1 MLKVSLWGNKSD
13 IQTEMAHWC
22 LDVIDGKYR
31 VFSTTT
37 TTTTTVEENS
47 IISAKLLEVITL
59 LENIEIILKN
69 FPKGLKC
76 KAYFLCN
83 TSQCKVIKLNL
94 KNKAFLVG
102 DSKHYNLNELLQAH
116 NDIIM
121 LGKNKFYLMNDF
133 FKYLKTFLPDMSA
146 EAYLVIQGDIYDI
159 PKYMAQKVTE
169 GVLSNLFAEPR
180 TLTSQTDNSNIQ
192 SPSKYVNSIFS

>member
-13 IQTEMAHWC
+13 VQTEMTHWC

-31 VFSTTT
+31 VFSTA
-37 TTTTTVEENS
+37 TVEENL

-83 TSQCKVIKLNL
+83 TSQCKVIKLDL

-102 DSKHYNLNELLQAH
+102 DSKHYNLSELLRA
-116 NDIIM
+116 NTDIIG
-121 LGKNKFYLMNDF
+121 LGKDKFYIMNDF
-133 FKYLKTFLPDMSA
+133 FKYLKTFLPDRST

-159 PKYMAQKVTE
+159 PKYMVQEATE
-169 GVLSNLFAEPR
+169 GVLCNLFAEPK
-180 TLTSQTDNSNIQ
+180 TLTPQTDNSNIQ
-192 SPSKYVNSIFS
+192 SPSKNVNSLFS

>member
-1 MLKVSLWGNKSD
+1 MLKVSLWGNKSNV
-13 IQTEMAHWC
+13 QTEMAHWC

-31 VFSTTT
+31 VFSTT
-37 TTTTTVEENS
+37 VGENL
-47 IISAKLLEVITL
+47 IISAKLLEVITT

-83 TSQCKVIKLNL
+83 TPQCKVIKLNL

-102 DSKHYNLNELLQAH
+102 DSKHYNLSRLLQA
-116 NDIIM
+116 NTDIIR
-121 LGKNKFYLMNDF
+121 LGKDKFYLMNDF
-133 FKYLKTFLPDMSA
+133 FKYLKTFLPDRST

-159 PKYMAQKVTE
+159 PKYMVQKATE
-169 GVLSNLFAEPR
+169 GVLSNMFVEPK
-180 TLTSQTDNSNIQ
+180 TLTSKTDNSNIQ
-192 SPSKYVNSIFS
+192 SPSKNVNSLFS

>member
-1 MLKVSLWGNKSD
+1 MLKVSLWGNESD
-13 IQTEMAHWC
+13 VQTEMAHWC
-22 LDVIDGKYR
+22 LDVIEGKYR

-37 TTTTTVEENS
+37 VEENL

-59 LENIEIILKN
+59 LENIDIILKN

-83 TSQCKVIKLNL
+83 TPQCKVIKLNL
-94 KNKAFLVG
+94 NNKAFLVG
-102 DSKHYNLNELLQAH
+102 DSKNYNLIKFLQAH
-116 NDIIM
+116 TDIIS
-121 LGKNKFYLMNDF
+121 LGRDKYYLINDF
-133 FKYLKTFLPDMSA
+133 FNYLKTFLPNSSA

-159 PKYMAQKVTE
+159 PKYMVQKTTE
-169 GVLSNLFAEPR
+169 GVFSNLFAEPR

-192 SPSKYVNSIFS
+192 TPSKNVNSLFS

>member
-13 IQTEMAHWC
+13 VQTEMAHWC

-37 TTTTTVEENS
+37 TIGENL
-47 IISAKLLEVITL
+47 IISAKLLEVISL

-69 FPKGLKC
+69 FPKGFKC

-83 TSQCKVIKLNL
+83 TPQCKVIKLNL
-94 KNKAFLVG
+94 KNTSFLVG
-102 DSKHYNLNELLQAH
+102 DRKHNNLNRLLQAH
-116 NDIIM
+116 TDIIR
-121 LGKNKFYLMNDF
+121 LGNDKYCLMNNL
-133 FKYLKTFLPDMSA
+133 FKYLKTFLPNRSA

-159 PKYMAQKVTE
+159 PKYMVQKATG
-169 GVLSNLFAEPR
+169 GVHSNLFAEPR

-192 SPSKYVNSIFS
+192 SPSKNVNSLFS

>member
-1 MLKVSLWGNKSD
+1 MLKVSLWGNKAD
-13 IQTEMAHWC
+13 VQTEMANWC

-37 TTTTTVEENS
+37 IGDNT
-47 IISAKLLEVITL
+47 IISAELLEVISL

-69 FPKGLKC
+69 FPKGLRC

-83 TSQCKVIKLNL
+83 TPQCKVIKLNL

-102 DSKHYNLNELLQAH
+102 DSKHYNLSTLLQAH
-116 NDIIM
+116 TDIIR
-121 LGKNKFYLMNDF
+121 LGKDKYYLMNDF
-133 FKYLKTFLPDMSA
+133 FKYLKIFLLDRST

-159 PKYMAQKVTE
+159 PKYMVQKATKE
-169 GVLSNLFAEPR
+169 GFSNLFVEPR
-180 TLTSQTDNSNIQ
+180 TLTSQADNSNIQ
-192 SPSKYVNSIFS
+192 SPSKNVNSLFS

>member
-1 MLKVSLWGNKSD
+1 MLKVSLWGNKAD
-13 IQTEMAHWC
+13 VQTEIAHWC
-22 LDVIDGKYR
+22 LNIIDGKYR

-37 TTTTTVEENS
+37 IGDNT
-47 IISAKLLEVITL
+47 IISAKLLEIISL

-83 TSQCKVIKLNL
+83 TPQCKVIKLNL
-94 KNKAFLVG
+94 MNKAFLIG
-102 DSKHYNLNELLQAH
+102 DNKHYNLSRLIQAH
-116 NDIIM
+116 TDIIR
-121 LGKNKFYLMNDF
+121 LGKDKYYLMDDL
-133 FKYLKTFLPDMSA
+133 FKYLKIFLPDKHL

-159 PKYMAQKVTE
+159 PKYMVQKAIQ
-169 GVLSNLFAEPR
+169 GNNSNLFAEPR

-192 SPSKYVNSIFS
+192 SPSKNVNSLFS

>member
-13 IQTEMAHWC
+13 VQTEMAHWC

-37 TTTTTVEENS
+37 TVGNNI

-76 KAYFLCN
+76 RAYFLCN
-83 TSQCKVIKLNL
+83 TPQCKVIKLNL
-94 KNKAFLVG
+94 KSKAFLVG
-102 DSKHYNLNELLQAH
+102 DSNRYSLSTLLQAH
-116 NDIIM
+116 TDISR
-121 LGKNKFYLMNDF
+121 LGKDKYYLMNAF
-133 FKYLKTFLPDMSA
+133 FKYLKTFLPDRSA

-159 PKYMAQKVTE
+159 PKYMVQKATE
-169 GVLSNLFAEPR
+169 RILSNLFAEPR
-180 TLTSQTDNSNIQ
+180 TLTSQSGNSNIQ
-192 SPSKYVNSIFS
+192 SPSKNVNSLFS

>member
-1 MLKVSLWGNKSD
+1 MLKVSLWGNESD
-13 IQTEMAHWC
+13 VQTEMAHWC
-22 LDVIDGKYR
+22 LDVIEGKYR

-37 TTTTTVEENS
+37 VGENL

-69 FPKGLKC
+69 FPKGFKC

-83 TSQCKVIKLNL
+83 TPQCKVIKLNL
-94 KNKAFLVG
+94 KNKTFLVG
-102 DSKHYNLNELLQAH
+102 DGKHYNLVNLLQAH
-116 NDIIM
+116 TDIIR
-121 LGKNKFYLMNDF
+121 LGKDKYYLMNEF
-133 FKYLKTFLPDMSA
+133 FNYLKTFLPNRSA

-159 PKYMAQKVTE
+159 PKYMVQKTTE
-169 GVLSNLFAEPR
+169 GVFSNLFAEPR

-192 SPSKYVNSIFS
+192 TPSKNVNSLFS

>member
-13 IQTEMAHWC
+13 VQTEMAHWC

-37 TTTTTVEENS
+37 VGGNL
-47 IISAKLLEVITL
+47 IISDKLLEVITL

-69 FPKGLKC
+69 FPKGFKC
-76 KAYFLCN
+76 IAYFLCN
-83 TSQCKVIKLNL
+83 TPQCKVIKLNL

-102 DSKHYNLNELLQAH
+102 DSKHYNLNRLLQAH
-116 NDIIM
+116 TDIIR
-121 LGKNKFYLMNDF
+121 LGKDKFYLMNDF
-133 FKYLKTFLPDMSA
+133 FKYLKIFLPDRSA

-159 PKYMAQKVTE
+159 PKYMVQKATE

-192 SPSKYVNSIFS
+192 SPSKNVNSLFS

>member
-1 MLKVSLWGNKSD
+1 MLKVSLWGNKAD
-13 IQTEMAHWC
+13 VQTEIAHWC

-37 TTTTTVEENS
+37 IGENL
-47 IISAKLLEVITL
+47 IISAKLLEVINL

-69 FPKGLKC
+69 LPKGFKC
-76 KAYFLCN
+76 RAYFLCN
-83 TSQCKVIKLNL
+83 TPQCKVIKLNL
-94 KNKAFLVG
+94 KNKTFFVG
-102 DSKHYNLNELLQAH
+102 DGKHYNLSRLIQVH
-116 NDIIM
+116 TDIYR
-121 LGKNKFYLMNDF
+121 LGKDKFHLMNDF
-133 FKYLKTFLPDMSA
+133 FNYLNTFLPNRST

-159 PKYMAQKVTE
+159 PKYMVQKATK

-192 SPSKYVNSIFS
+192 SPSKNVNSLFS

>member
-31 VFSTTT
+31 VFSTA
-37 TTTTTVEENS
+37 TVEENL
-47 IISAKLLEVITL
+47 IISAKLLEIITL

-83 TSQCKVIKLNL
+83 TPQCKVIKLNL

-116 NDIIM
+116 TDIIR
-121 LGKNKFYLMNDF
+121 LGKDKFYLMNDF
-133 FKYLKTFLPDMSA
+133 FKYLKTFLPDRST

-159 PKYMAQKVTE
+159 PKYMVQKATE
-169 GVLSNLFAEPR
+169 GVLR
-180 TLTSQTDNSNIQ
+180 TLTPQTDNSNIQ
-192 SPSKYVNSIFS
+192 SPSKNVNSLFS

>member
-13 IQTEMAHWC
+13 VQTEMAHWC

-37 TTTTTVEENS
+37 IGDNT
-47 IISAKLLEVITL
+47 IISAKLLEVISL

-76 KAYFLCN
+76 KAYFLFN
-83 TSQCKVIKLNL
+83 TPQCKVIKLNL

-102 DSKHYNLNELLQAH
+102 DSKHYSLSQLLEAH
-116 NDIIM
+116 TDIIR
-121 LGKNKFYLMNDF
+121 LGKDKYYLMNDF
-133 FKYLKTFLPDMSA
+133 FKYLRTFLPNRSS
-146 EAYLVIQGDIYDI
+146 EAYLVIQGNIYDI
-159 PKYMAQKVTE
+159 PKYMVQKATE
-169 GVLSNLFAEPR
+169 GSLSSLFAEPR

-192 SPSKYVNSIFS
+192 SPSKNVNSLFS

>member
-13 IQTEMAHWC
+13 VQTEMAHWC
-22 LDVIDGKYR
+22 LDVIEGKYR

-37 TTTTTVEENS
+37 VKENS

-83 TSQCKVIKLNL
+83 TPQCKVIKLNL
-94 KNKAFLVG
+94 KNKAFFVG
-102 DSKHYNLNELLQAH
+102 DSKHYNLNRLLQAH
-116 NDIIM
+116 TDISR
-121 LGKNKFYLMNDF
+121 LGKDKHYLMKGV
-133 FKYLKTFLPDMSA
+133 FKYLKIFLPNKSA

-159 PKYMAQKVTE
+159 PKYMVQKATE
-169 GVLSNLFAEPR
+169 GVLSNIFAEPR
-180 TLTSQTDNSNIQ
+180 TLTSQTDNINIQ
-192 SPSKYVNSIFS
+192 SPSNNVNSLFS

>member
-13 IQTEMAHWC
+13 VQTEMAHWC

-31 VFSTTT
+31 VFSTT
-37 TTTTTVEENS
+37 VGENL

-83 TSQCKVIKLNL
+83 TPQCKVIKLNL

-102 DSKHYNLNELLQAH
+102 DSKHYNLSRLLQA
-116 NDIIM
+116 NTDIIR
-121 LGKNKFYLMNDF
+121 LGKDKFYLMNDF
-133 FKYLKTFLPDMSA
+133 FKYLKTFLPNRSV

-159 PKYMAQKVTE
+159 PKYMVQKATE
-169 GVLSNLFAEPR
+169 GVLSNMFVEPR
-180 TLTSQTDNSNIQ
+180 TLTSKADNSNIQ
-192 SPSKYVNSIFS
+192 SPSKNVNSLFS